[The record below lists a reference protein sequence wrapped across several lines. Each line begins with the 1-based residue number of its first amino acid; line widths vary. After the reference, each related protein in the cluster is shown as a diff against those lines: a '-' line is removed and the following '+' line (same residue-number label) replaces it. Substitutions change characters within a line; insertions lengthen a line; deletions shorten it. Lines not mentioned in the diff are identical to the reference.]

1 MAGRPISRTWK
12 KAIVWH
18 SKLYRFSLIHWIF
31 SLGVLCIELQP
42 VRDGWAATPLYKG
55 KREFFTLSLYHFITK
70 FVLTTII
77 EHVTSVHAKM
87 VTTLKICFA
96 NKERS
101 LEGSLGNVGT
111 KDEKRKTKEKS
122 HSHRHCHSQ
131 KTLCVSVPL
140 CTIIVIVINFKQ
152 PEGRLNH

>member
-1 MAGRPISRTWK
+1 MGEHRGCHVESREWPAGQYQGRGRRLPISRTWK

-77 EHVTSVHAKM
+77 EHVTSVLAKM

-101 LEGSLGNVGT
+101 LEGSLGNV
-111 KDEKRKTKEKS
+111 
-122 HSHRHCHSQ
+122 
-131 KTLCVSVPL
+131 
-140 CTIIVIVINFKQ
+140 
-152 PEGRLNH
+152 RLLF